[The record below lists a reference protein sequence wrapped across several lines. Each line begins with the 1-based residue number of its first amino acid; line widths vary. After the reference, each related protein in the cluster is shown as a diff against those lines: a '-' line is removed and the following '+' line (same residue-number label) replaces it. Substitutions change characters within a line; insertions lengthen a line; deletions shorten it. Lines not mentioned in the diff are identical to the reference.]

1 MGPCIAGFTINRGQ
15 FFAAGFHGP
24 MQLRETDWERPSA
37 EPYGSPHR
45 PPSAGVREEDPA
57 DAAAEIE
64 VALRRAGEVSK

>member
-1 MGPCIAGFTINRGQ
+1 
-15 FFAAGFHGP
+15 